1 MNEMV
6 LMEGLEGFDMATL
19 ASHLSLEVQRGHLM
33 NEALVHIALRI

>member
-6 LMEGLEGFDMATL
+6 LMESLEGFDMAAL

-33 NEALVHIALRI
+33 DEALAHIALSI